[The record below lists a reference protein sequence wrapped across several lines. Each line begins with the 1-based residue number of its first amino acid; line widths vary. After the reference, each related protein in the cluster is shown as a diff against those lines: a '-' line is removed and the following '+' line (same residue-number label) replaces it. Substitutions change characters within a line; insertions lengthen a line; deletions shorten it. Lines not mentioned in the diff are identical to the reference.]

1 MSALRGDSSRHHRL
15 RKKKIRNRA
24 KMRDFK
30 KQLEAAAPP
39 AAPATEAKK

>member
-24 KMRDFK
+24 KMREVK
-30 KQLEAAAPP
+30 KQLEATA
-39 AAPATEAKK
+39 AAPAATPEAKK